1 MTCGSIISLPK
12 RGIIPGAQALLGF
25 QLAVTLTK
33 ASSEL
38 PPESKIAH
46 AVALCC
52 LAIAVLFLM
61 ALASLRRIGFNGE
74 NDPQFLKVGSW
85 FVIAAPLPL
94 AFGYLR
100 RELPAFFGLSRWII
114 ADTPALRRSAS
125 FRSIGRPCFFRRSRN
140 ASSAIS

>member
-1 MTCGSIISLPK
+1 MTCGSIIFLPK

-74 NDPQFLKVGSW
+74 NDLQFLKVGSW

-94 AFGYLR
+94 AFAIALDTYVAAGRAVESRSTALALAAAAIVALLGTWYAYPIWR
-100 RELPAFFGLSRWII
+100 RTS
-114 ADTPALRRSAS
+114 TQ
-125 FRSIGRPCFFRRSRN
+125 
-140 ASSAIS
+140 

>member
-94 AFGYLR
+94 AFAIALDTYVAAGR
-100 RELPAFFGLSRWII
+100 AAESRSTALALAADLASHQHAI
-114 ADTPALRRSAS
+114 ASCAD
-125 FRSIGRPCFFRRSRN
+125 
-140 ASSAIS
+140 